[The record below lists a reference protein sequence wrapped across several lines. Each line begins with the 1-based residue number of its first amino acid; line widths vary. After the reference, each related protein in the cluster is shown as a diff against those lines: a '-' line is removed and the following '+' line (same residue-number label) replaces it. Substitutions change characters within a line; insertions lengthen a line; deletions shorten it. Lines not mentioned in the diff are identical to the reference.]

1 MTLLETYSNKSNEII
16 QLDSI
21 RLTESTR
28 SEKRRRRR
36 EKKREAQ
43 DIGVSIQNAK
53 LIKINPMTEN
63 QKVAFDA
70 WENGENLLLH
80 GLAGTGKTFISL
92 YLSLREILSNQS
104 YYKKIVIVRSVVP
117 TRDMGFLPGSI
128 KEKTRVFELP
138 YHGICN
144 DLFARGDAY
153 DILKGKHI
161 VNFLSTSFIRGS
173 TFNDTI
179 VIVDEINNLTFH
191 ELDSVIT
198 RLGHNCR
205 LILAGDYRQTDL
217 KYHDEKVGLP
227 KFINIIDQMP
237 YFKHVEF
244 GIDDI
249 VRSDL
254 VKSYIIAKAEMDHG
268 DSIQKQC

>member
-1 MTLLETYSNKSNEII
+1 MTHLETYLNKSNEII

-21 RLTESTR
+21 QQTESIHF
-28 SEKRRRRR
+28 
-36 EKKREAQ
+36 EKKRKKRTKKKNSQ
-43 DIGVSIQNAK
+43 DIGISIQNTN
-53 LIKINPMTEN
+53 LLKIDPITDN
-63 QKVAFDA
+63 QKIAFDA
-70 WENGENLLLH
+70 WENGQNLLLH

-92 YLSLREILSNQS
+92 YLSLKEILSRET
-104 YYKKIVIVRSVVP
+104 YYKKIIIIRSVVP

-128 KEKTRVFELP
+128 KEKTKVFELP
-138 YHGICN
+138 YYGICN
-144 DLFARGDAY
+144 DLFSRGDAY
-153 DILKGKHI
+153 DILKGKKI
-161 VNFLSTSFIRGS
+161 VNFLSTSFVRGS
-173 TFNDTI
+173 SFNDTI

-217 KYHDEKVGLP
+217 KYHDEKIGLS
-227 KFINIIDQMP
+227 KFIDIIDKMS

-254 VKSYIIAKAEMDHG
+254 VKSYIIAKTKIKYE
-268 DSIQKQC
+268 DSI